1 MKNPNTKLILAA
13 LAIYCFGITA
23 ITNAAPVKFNQV
35 QQVVSAKPSR
45 AKTGDFNR
53 LRLSGDD
60 QNAAGE
66 TDDDGKS
73 PKPSATPP
81 QDDRVIVETR
91 VDVVE
96 DEACNCPDIP
106 KGGGF
111 PYWTLGFAAIPL
123 LFLIP
128 RDKETPTDTITP
140 QETPTTPTPP
150 NEPVPEPMT
159 ILLFGTGLASI
170 GMAARKKFG
179 KKGED
184 FTVE

>member
-1 MKNPNTKLILAA
+1 MKNSNTKFILAA
-13 LAIYCFGITA
+13 IVVYCFGITA
-23 ITNAAPVKFNQV
+23 ITQAAPVRFNQV

-45 AKTGDFNR
+45 AKTGDFSR
-53 LRLSGDD
+53 LRLTSDD
-60 QNAAGE
+60 QTGDSD
-66 TDDDGKS
+66 TDNDGKS

-96 DEACNCPDIP
+96 DEDCNCTEIP

-111 PYWTLGFAAIPL
+111 PYWTLGFAALPL
-123 LFLIP
+123 LFLLGN
-128 RDKETPTDTITP
+128 DDNSTPPSTP
-140 QETPTTPTPP
+140 PNTPDTPTPP

-159 ILLFGTGLASI
+159 ILLFGTGLAGI

-179 KKGED
+179 KQRD
-184 FTVE
+184 AVEI